1 MASDCAGEI
10 LNGSPQAV
18 ARLITWLENEDERA
32 YACMAQ
38 LYPKTGKS
46 YVIGITG
53 PPGAGKSTLTDSLT
67 RFIRELGLTVGIVA
81 TDPSSSHSKGAIL
94 GDRVRMSRLNA
105 DPGVYIRSM
114 AVRGY
119 LGGTAKATA
128 EVVMVLDASGKDAV
142 IVETVGVGQ
151 DEVNITDIADTTCL
165 ILNPGMGDAIQSM
178 KSGFMEIA
186 DIFIINKADQRGADQ
201 LSGEI
206 SLRLEQDSK
215 IKTSDWTPGIV
226 KTIAVED
233 QGTGDL
239 WQAIQKHRSYLEKSG
254 KFLENRR
261 EHAGREALRI
271 IHNELFRVIRK
282 HLETTGQLCQLL
294 EDIRNRKRDPYSA
307 TREIL
312 ARCLSLPR
320 EHEDEP

>member
-32 YACMAQ
+32 YGCMAQ

-67 RFIRELGLTVGIVA
+67 RFIRGLGLTVGIVA

-128 EVVMVLDASGKDAV
+128 EVVMVLDASGKDVV

-165 ILNPGMGDAIQSM
+165 ILNPGMGDSIQSM

-201 LSGEI
+201 LLGEI

-233 QGTGDL
+233 QGTGGL

-261 EHAGREALRI
+261 EHACREALRI
-271 IHNELFRVIRK
+271 IHSELFRVIRK

-294 EDIRNRKRDPYSA
+294 EDIRNRKRNPYSA

-312 ARCLSLPR
+312 ASCLSLPR